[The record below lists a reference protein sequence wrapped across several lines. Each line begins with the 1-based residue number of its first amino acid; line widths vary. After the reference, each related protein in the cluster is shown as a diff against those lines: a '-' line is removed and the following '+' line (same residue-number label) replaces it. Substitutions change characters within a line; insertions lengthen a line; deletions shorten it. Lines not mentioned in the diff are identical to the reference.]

1 MRAAIETAV
10 ATVYAGDCI
19 EVLRADENGYD
30 FGLGYGTRRLIP
42 DESIDAVVTDPPY
55 GLSDASPS
63 QIADVLSAWASGDR
77 TAMPKG
83 SGFMGRGWDAFVPPP
98 AVWDECFRVLKP
110 GGHLLAFAGSR
121 TDDLM
126 GISIRLAGF
135 EIRDSIAWLYGSGF
149 PKSLDV
155 SKAIDK
161 RGGNADRAFEIAA
174 AIKEARTSRGISVTS
189 ADAMFCG
196 STTMYS
202 WFEGRPGGVRIPN
215 EFQFA
220 AMVSSW
226 PELAKYAD
234 AVKTVPRDETGVH
247 RTGLRTGPSGLG
259 GAGQGKPRA
268 DEPSTRAGKTWEGWG
283 TALKPSFE
291 PIVVGR
297 KPLAGT
303 VAQNVLAHGTGALN
317 IDGCRVAGQVPETT
331 RGRNQFGVI
340 NDDGWEPS
348 QSGER
353 IEGNPAGRWPSN
365 VVLSHSPLLDEH
377 GEIIG
382 DACAD
387 GCVPGCAV
395 AELDA
400 QSGVRRSGV
409 LAAHHARAPKA
420 EGILGAF
427 GSVEGE
433 RGYGD
438 EGGASRFYPVFR
450 FEAKAPTSE
459 RPRVNGV
466 QHPTVKPVGLMR
478 WLVRLVTRP
487 GGRVLEPFT
496 GSGTTVEAAVLE
508 GMTVVAIERELA
520 YIPLIESRLSKPMQ
534 QSLFDD
540 LIGGDAA

>member
-1 MRAAIETAV
+1 MITPAIETDV

-30 FGLGYGTRRLIP
+30 FELGYGTRRLIP

-55 GLSDASPS
+55 GLE
-63 QIADVLSAWASGDR
+63 
-77 TAMPKG
+77 
-83 SGFMGRGWDAFVPPP
+83 FMGREWDGADGFRRSLNAADAGRDNVFGRASRTSPEYR
-98 AVWDECFRVLKP
+98 AGHVFQEWCEAWARECLRVLKP
-110 GGHLLAFAGSR
+110 GGHLVAFGGARTWHRLAGGVE
-121 TDDLM
+121 D
-126 GISIRLAGF
+126 AGF
-135 EIRDSIAWLYGSGF
+135 EIRDSIAWLYASGF

-155 SKAIDK
+155 SKAIDAHLGGK
-161 RGGNADRAFEIAA
+161 REPDVLAEREGVTTNTVYGKGLGVDIIDRGRAATSEAA
-174 AIKEARTSRGISVTS
+174 AW
-189 ADAMFCG
+189 D
-196 STTMYS
+196 
-202 WFEGRPGGVRIPN
+202 
-215 EFQFA
+215 
-220 AMVSSW
+220 
-226 PELAKYAD
+226 
-234 AVKTVPRDETGVH
+234 
-247 RTGLRTGPSGLG
+247 
-259 GAGQGKPRA
+259 
-268 DEPSTRAGKTWEGWG
+268 GWG

-317 IDGCRVAGQVPETT
+317 IDATRVEVSDSSYARNMSGDRGHATRDDDQNGATDISAG
-331 RGRNQFGVI
+331 GGSAS
-340 NDDGWEPS
+340 DL
-348 QSGER
+348 
-353 IEGNPAGRWPSN
+353 GRWPSN

-377 GEIIG
+377 GEVIG

-395 AELDA
+395 AELDS
-400 QSGVRRSGV
+400 QSGVRSSGFMKAGQARQGQRSVFPSDSG
-409 LAAHHARAPKA
+409 APV
-420 EGILGAF
+420 
-427 GSVEGE
+427 S
-433 RGYGD
+433 RDTYGD

-450 FEAKAPTSE
+450 FEAKAPSSE
-459 RPRVNGV
+459 RPKVNGV

-508 GMTVVAIERELA
+508 GMTVVASERELA

-540 LIGGDAA
+540 LLGGDAA